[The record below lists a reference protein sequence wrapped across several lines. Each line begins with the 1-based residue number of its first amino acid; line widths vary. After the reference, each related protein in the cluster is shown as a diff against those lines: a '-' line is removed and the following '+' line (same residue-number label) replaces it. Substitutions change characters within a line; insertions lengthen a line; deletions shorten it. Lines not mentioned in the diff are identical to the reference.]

1 MKTTCTLFVLLVR
14 IYDKTNSLNPV
25 GVVKSL
31 RCFFVCSDTVNLY
44 RFCHRVYQKDK
55 YQPNEKNIDSK

>member
-1 MKTTCTLFVLLVR
+1 MKPPARRLLLLVR

-31 RCFFVCSDTVNLY
+31 RCFFVCSETVNLY
-44 RFCHRVYQKDK
+44 RFCHRVYQNDK